1 MPGASGRKPASSTE
15 SSDAAS
21 SDAMA
26 AYDALPRRV
35 VHALD
40 LVNFSLADVRDGLG
54 PYLSVYLLV
63 TNNWDQASIGFVMA
77 VGGIAAIVAQTP
89 MGAFVDRTKAKR
101 ALVITGALA
110 VTASAL
116 AMPLFPEL
124 RSISLLQVLTG
135 IASSVFA
142 PALAAITLGIV
153 GPQLFARRIGR
164 NESFNHAGNATA
176 AAITG
181 GLAFFFGPVVVFWVL
196 ASMAAMSVVA
206 TLRIPHDAI
215 DHDLARGM
223 DHAPGEP
230 HAQPSGFGVLLHNRT
245 LMIFAAAVVAFHF
258 ANAAMLPLVGQVLA
272 LHNRDEGTAL
282 MSWCIVAAQV
292 VMVPVA
298 YVTGSRADAWG
309 RKPIFLVAFAVLT
322 ARGFLY
328 TLSDNS
334 YWLVGVQ
341 LLDGIGAGIFGALFP
356 LIVQDLTHGTGHF
369 NISLGAITTAVGVGA
384 ALSNFASG
392 WVVVTAGYNVA
403 FMSLGA
409 IAGAGFI
416 LYLLAM
422 PETASARLAGR

>member
-1 MPGASGRKPASSTE
+1 M
-15 SSDAAS
+15 
-21 SDAMA
+21 
-26 AYDALPRRV
+26 

-54 PYLSVYLLV
+54 PYLSIYLLV

-89 MGAFVDRTKAKR
+89 MGALVDRTTAKR
-101 ALVITGALA
+101 ALVVTGAVA
-110 VTASAL
+110 VTAGAL
-116 AMPLFPEL
+116 AMPLFPHFH
-124 RSISLLQVLTG
+124 SISLLQALTG

-153 GPQLFARRIGR
+153 GPQFFARRIGR
-164 NESFNHAGNATA
+164 NESFNHAGNASA
-176 AAITG
+176 AAATG

-196 ASMAAMSVVA
+196 AGMAAMSVVA

-215 DHDLARGM
+215 DHDLARGL
-223 DHAPGEP
+223 DHAPGET
-230 HAQPSGFGVLLHNRT
+230 HKQPSRFAVLLHNRR

-272 LHNRDEGTAL
+272 LHNKDEGTAL
-282 MSWCIVAAQV
+282 MSSCIVAAQV

-298 YVTGSRADAWG
+298 YVTGTKADAWG
-309 RKPIFLVAFAVLT
+309 RKPIFLVGFAVLT

-356 LIVQDLTHGTGHF
+356 LVVQDVTHGTGHF
-369 NISLGAITTAVGVGA
+369 NISLGAITTASGLGA
-384 ALSNFASG
+384 ALSNFVSG
-392 WVVVTAGYNVA
+392 WIVVAAGYNAA
-403 FMSLGA
+403 FLSLGA
-409 IAGAGFI
+409 IAGAGSI
-416 LYLLAM
+416 LYLIAM
-422 PETASARLAGR
+422 PETAGARPK

>member
-1 MPGASGRKPASSTE
+1 M
-15 SSDAAS
+15 
-21 SDAMA
+21 
-26 AYDALPRRV
+26 PRRV

-54 PYLSVYLLV
+54 PYLSIYLLV
-63 TNNWDQASIGFVMA
+63 TSNWDQASIGFVMA
-77 VGGIAAIVAQTP
+77 VGGIAAIVSQTP

-101 ALVITGALA
+101 ALVGTGAVI

-116 AMPLFPEL
+116 AMPLFPDLE
-124 RSISLLQVLTG
+124 SISLLQILTG

-153 GPQLFARRIGR
+153 GPQFFAKRIGR
-164 NESFNHAGNATA
+164 NESFNHAGNAA
-176 AAITG
+176 AAAATG
-181 GLAFFFGPVVVFWVL
+181 GLAYFFGPVVVFWVL
-196 ASMAAMSVVA
+196 AGMAALSLVA
-206 TLRIPHDAI
+206 VLRIPSDAI
-215 DHDLARGM
+215 DHDVARGM

-230 HAQPSGFGVLLHNRT
+230 HRQPSRISVLLQNRN

-272 LHNRDEGTAL
+272 LQNKQEGTAL
-282 MSWCIVAAQV
+282 MSSCIVAAQV

-298 YVTGSRADAWG
+298 YAVGTKADVWG

-334 YWLVGVQ
+334 FWLVGVQ

-356 LIVQDLTHGTGHF
+356 LVVQDVTHGTGHF
-369 NISLGAITTAVGVGA
+369 NISLGAVTTATGIGA
-384 ALSNFASG
+384 ALSNLVSG
-392 WVVVTAGYNVA
+392 WVVVEAGYNVA

-409 IAGAGFI
+409 LAGAGFL
-416 LYLLAM
+416 LYLIAM
-422 PETASARLAGR
+422 PETAPGAVVAGGTHAGEGPPTRSPVPRSDQDSL